1 MSKQKKQ
8 DNLIQSFE
16 PIIVDTKNV
25 VKELKTV
32 SSTQKIELKYVDFS
46 LLDVATI
53 FRTNPNE
60 EWESLTEEKKD
71 IFDSDDF
78 FIHKELEIFQQ
89 YKIEIFDSRTKKE
102 NLILPEIKLGANT
115 NITKVVATVRKSLD
129 VRYGD
134 GFEEKLVEDI
144 NKKKIRAGILVNM
157 REKDMRRELRRVSS
171 LVRVNEMLEKDL
183 TFVVMEGINYIP
195 STDDDLI
202 FHYKKKINKEDEKG
216 RVDYSKRGYLLPVA
230 EGEIIIEYIKPK
242 AGKPGRTCRG
252 KYIEI
257 IEPKITNNS
266 AINTTEAY
274 TVKEDDSSIK
284 YVACKNG
291 YVKEEKGTF
300 DIQEELELDQV
311 SFRSTGSIEAGLD
324 SNVTINIKEVD
335 EFKDAVGEGMRVET
349 STLKVD
355 GSVASNASI
364 KTNEVTIGGQTH
376 KTSKIETNKAQV
388 GVHRGTI
395 VGKEISVD
403 RLEGGTIMG
412 DVVRVN
418 SVLGG
423 EIIAKKIYIDLLM
436 SNASLITSEL
446 IEIKHVK
453 GNNNKLTVDPARIK
467 GLSKMLLDINQ
478 RIENANKEYKQ
489 LPKKLELKK
498 NVLDKNRDAVG
509 AIKNKIIELKS
520 KGINPPANLISK
532 LKDYQQL
539 TNEYNLL
546 LKEIKLKKSEIK
558 ELKNELDEH
567 QNKIFQ
573 AKIINHSSWTDY
585 NEIRFKLISPPVEV
599 LHNTRDGE
607 ISREITLGK
616 TTEDDFII
624 ERSAEYHK

>member
-115 NITKVVATVRKSLD
+115 NITKVVATVKKSLD

-144 NKKKIRAGILVNM
+144 NKKKIRAGILVNI

-195 STDDDLI
+195 ATDDDLI

-216 RVDYSKRGYLLPVA
+216 RVDYSKRGYLLPVN

-274 TVKEDDSSIK
+274 TIKEDDNSIK

-478 RIENANKEYKQ
+478 RIENANKEYRL

>member
-115 NITKVVATVRKSLD
+115 NITKVVATVKKSLD

-144 NKKKIRAGILVNM
+144 NKKKIRAGILVNI

-183 TFVVMEGINYIP
+183 TFVVMEGINYLP
-195 STDDDLI
+195 ATDDDLI

-216 RVDYSKRGYLLPVA
+216 RVDYSKRGYLLPVN

-274 TVKEDDSSIK
+274 TIKEDDNSIK

-478 RIENANKEYKQ
+478 RIENANKEYRL

-607 ISREITLGK
+607 ISREITLSK

>member
-144 NKKKIRAGILVNM
+144 NKKKIRAGILVNI

-183 TFVVMEGINYIP
+183 TFVVMEGINYLP
-195 STDDDLI
+195 ATDDDLI

-216 RVDYSKRGYLLPVA
+216 RVDYSKRGYLLPVN

-478 RIENANKEYKQ
+478 RIENANKEYRL

>member
-115 NITKVVATVRKSLD
+115 NITKVVATVKKSLD

-144 NKKKIRAGILVNM
+144 NKKKIRAGILVNI

-183 TFVVMEGINYIP
+183 TFVVMEGINYLP
-195 STDDDLI
+195 ATDDDLI

-216 RVDYSKRGYLLPVA
+216 RVDYSKRGYLLPVN

-274 TVKEDDSSIK
+274 TIKEDDNSIK

-478 RIENANKEYKQ
+478 RIENANKEYRL

>member
-115 NITKVVATVRKSLD
+115 NITKVVATVKKSLD

-144 NKKKIRAGILVNM
+144 NKKKIRAGILVNI

-183 TFVVMEGINYIP
+183 TFVVMEGINYLP
-195 STDDDLI
+195 ATDDDLI

-216 RVDYSKRGYLLPVA
+216 RVDYSKRGYLLPVN

-274 TVKEDDSSIK
+274 TIKEDDNSIK

>member
-144 NKKKIRAGILVNM
+144 NKKKIRAGILVNI

-183 TFVVMEGINYIP
+183 TFVVMEGINYLP
-195 STDDDLI
+195 ATDDDLI

-216 RVDYSKRGYLLPVA
+216 RVDYSKRGYLLPVN

-274 TVKEDDSSIK
+274 TIKEDDNSIK

-478 RIENANKEYKQ
+478 RIENANKEYRL